1 MDVFGVMIGLVLL
14 FGVAVMVL
22 AVVGTVKA
30 AKAVG
35 AKIEKHEA
43 GARRAV
49 ETAALKAKTYTKV
62 GPPAQIANVRLGLRT
77 SLDGTRQVLES
88 GLAQDGQ
95 LGEAL
100 ALLGRLDAH
109 AAELDGE
116 LRMLEREP
124 DTARIAAKLPELRE
138 RAERITH
145 SAETM
150 RWAAQDRMHRFADD
164 ELSRLSQECES
175 EAGAL
180 RHWDVAGGAASGTS
194 DASSGGSG
202 ASGASGGPAA
212 SGSAGSVGS
221 VGSVGSAGSTGSA
234 RAAGKAGGA
243 VRAGLTDGKGRP
255 SAEELLGL
263 ADPLAKL
270 AQRLRKPSAG
280 PSTGPSAG

>member
-14 FGVAVMVL
+14 VGITVVALMVI
-22 AVVGTVKA
+22 GTVKA

-35 AKIEKHEA
+35 AKIEKYEA
-43 GARRAV
+43 NARRAV
-49 ETAALKAKTYTKV
+49 ETATLKAKTYTKI
-62 GPPAQIANVRLGLRT
+62 GPPAQIATVRLGLRT
-77 SLDGTRQVLES
+77 SLDGTRQVLEG

-95 LGEAL
+95 LGESL
-100 ALLGRLDAH
+100 ALLTRLDAH

-116 LRMLEREP
+116 LRVLEREP

-145 SAETM
+145 AAETM

-180 RHWDVAGGAASGTS
+180 RHWDGSGTGAA
-194 DASSGGSG
+194 G
-202 ASGASGGPAA
+202 AG
-212 SGSAGSVGS
+212 GSVGS
-221 VGSVGSAGSTGSA
+221 SGSGAGSGSRSGAGGGAA
-234 RAAGKAGGA
+234 RA
-243 VRAGLTDGKGRP
+243 RLTDGKGRP

-270 AQRLRKPSAG
+270 AQRLRKPS
-280 PSTGPSAG
+280 TGSSAG

>member
-22 AVVGTVKA
+22 AVIGTVKA

-43 GARRAV
+43 TARRAV
-49 ETAALKAKTYTKV
+49 ENVGLKAKTYTKV
-62 GPPAQIANVRLGLRT
+62 GPPAQIASVRLGLRT
-77 SLDGTRQVLES
+77 ALDGTRQVLEA

-95 LGEAL
+95 LGESL
-100 ALLGRLDAH
+100 ALLDRLDAH

-116 LRMLEREP
+116 LRILEREP

-145 SAETM
+145 SAESM

-164 ELSRLSQECES
+164 ELTRLSQECES

-180 RHWDVAGGAASGTS
+180 RHWDVAGGGAAGASGSSGAAGASGT
-194 DASSGGSG
+194 
-202 ASGASGGPAA
+202 
-212 SGSAGSVGS
+212 
-221 VGSVGSAGSTGSA
+221 
-234 RAAGKAGGA
+234 AGGA
-243 VRAGLTDGKGRP
+243 ARAGLTDGKERP

-263 ADPLAKL
+263 ADPLSKL

-280 PSTGPSAG
+280 PSAG

>member
-14 FGVAVMVL
+14 FGVAVTVL

-43 GARRAV
+43 NARRAV
-49 ETAALKAKTYTKV
+49 ETATLKAKTYTKV
-62 GPPAQIANVRLGLRT
+62 GPSAQIASVRLRLRT

-95 LGEAL
+95 LGESL
-100 ALLGRLDAH
+100 ALLKRLDEH

-116 LRMLEREP
+116 LRMLERELE
-124 DTARIAAKLPELRE
+124 TARIAAKLPELRE

-150 RWAAQDRMHRFADD
+150 RWAAQDRMQRFADD

-180 RHWDVAGGAASGTS
+180 RHWDTAGGA
-194 DASSGGSG
+194 SSGQASG
-202 ASGASGGPAA
+202 ASGARGARGA
-212 SGSAGSVGS
+212 SGSGGSGGSGGAAGS
-221 VGSVGSAGSTGSA
+221 AA
-234 RAAGKAGGA
+234 RA
-243 VRAGLTDGKGRP
+243 RLTDGKGRA

>member
-14 FGVAVMVL
+14 FGLAVVVL

-43 GARRAV
+43 NARRAV
-49 ETAALKAKTYTKV
+49 ETATLKAKTYTKV
-62 GPPAQIANVRLGLRT
+62 GPPAQIATVRLSLRT
-77 SLDGTRQVLES
+77 SLDGTRQVLEG
-88 GLAQDGQ
+88 GLDQDGQ
-95 LGEAL
+95 LGESL
-100 ALLGRLDAH
+100 ALLTRLDAH

-180 RHWDVAGGAASGTS
+180 RHWDGAGGSGAAGSGTGAGTGAGSGSGAGASAGSGSAGGAA
-194 DASSGGSG
+194 
-202 ASGASGGPAA
+202 
-212 SGSAGSVGS
+212 
-221 VGSVGSAGSTGSA
+221 
-234 RAAGKAGGA
+234 
-243 VRAGLTDGKGRP
+243 RAGLTDGKGRP

-280 PSTGPSAG
+280 PSAG

>member
-14 FGVAVMVL
+14 FGIAAAVL

-43 GARRAV
+43 NARRAV
-49 ETAALKAKTYTKV
+49 ETVTLKAKTYTKV
-62 GPPAQIANVRLGLRT
+62 GPPAQIASVRLGLRT
-77 SLDGTRQVLES
+77 SLDGTRQVLEG

-95 LGEAL
+95 LGESL
-100 ALLGRLDAH
+100 ALLTRLDAH

-138 RAERITH
+138 RAERITR

-180 RHWDVAGGAASGTS
+180 RHWDGSGPGSAGAGAGAGAGSGAGAAAGSGGAAAGGAA
-194 DASSGGSG
+194 
-202 ASGASGGPAA
+202 
-212 SGSAGSVGS
+212 
-221 VGSVGSAGSTGSA
+221 
-234 RAAGKAGGA
+234 
-243 VRAGLTDGKGRP
+243 RAGLTDGKGRP

-280 PSTGPSAG
+280 SSAG

>member
-1 MDVFGVMIGLVLL
+1 MDAFGVMIGLVLL
-14 FGVAVMVL
+14 FGIAVLVL

-30 AKAVG
+30 AKAVA
-35 AKIEKHEA
+35 AKIERHEA
-43 GARRAV
+43 NARRVV
-49 ETAALKAKTYTKV
+49 ENATLKAKTFTKV
-62 GPPAQIANVRLGLRT
+62 GPPGQIAAVRLGLRT

-88 GLAQDGQ
+88 GLPQDGQ

-100 ALLGRLDAH
+100 ALLTRLDTH

-180 RHWDVAGGAASGTS
+180 RHWDTSAGSSASSSSSAASSSSSSSSSSSPGAE
-194 DASSGGSG
+194 ASSGG
-202 ASGASGGPAA
+202 AA
-212 SGSAGSVGS
+212 
-221 VGSVGSAGSTGSA
+221 
-234 RAAGKAGGA
+234 
-243 VRAGLTDGKGRP
+243 RAGLTDGKGRP

-280 PSTGPSAG
+280 PTAG

>member
-1 MDVFGVMIGLVLL
+1 MDVFGVMIGLALL
-14 FGVAVMVL
+14 FGIAVVVL

-43 GARRAV
+43 NARRAV
-49 ETAALKAKTYTKV
+49 ETATLKAKTYTKV
-62 GPPAQIANVRLGLRT
+62 GPPAQIATVRLGLRT
-77 SLDGTRQVLES
+77 SLDGTRQVLE
-88 GLAQDGQ
+88 GGVEQDGQ

-100 ALLGRLDAH
+100 ALLTRLDAH

-116 LRMLEREP
+116 LKMLEREP

-180 RHWDVAGGAASGTS
+180 RHWDGSG
-194 DASSGGSG
+194 SGSGSG
-202 ASGASGGPAA
+202 AGVAGSSGAGAGAA
-212 SGSAGSVGS
+212 GSAGAAR
-221 VGSVGSAGSTGSA
+221 SAG
-234 RAAGKAGGA
+234 AAGGEA
-243 VRAGLTDGKGRP
+243 RAGLTDGKGRP

-263 ADPLAKL
+263 VDPLAKL

-280 PSTGPSAG
+280 PSAG

>member
-14 FGVAVMVL
+14 IGIAVVAM

-35 AKIEKHEA
+35 VKIEKHEA
-43 GARRAV
+43 NARRAV
-49 ETAALKAKTYTKV
+49 ETATLKAKTYTRI
-62 GPPAQIANVRLGLRT
+62 GPPAQIATVRLGLRT
-77 SLDGTRQVLES
+77 SLDGTRQVLEG
-88 GLAQDGQ
+88 GLEQDGQ
-95 LGEAL
+95 LSESL
-100 ALLGRLDAH
+100 ALLTRLDAH

-145 SAETM
+145 AAETM

-164 ELSRLSQECES
+164 ELRRLGQECES

-180 RHWDVAGGAASGTS
+180 RHWDGVGPGSAGPAA
-194 DASSGGSG
+194 GSG
-202 ASGASGGPAA
+202 AGTGAGARPGSRPGAGAGSGAGGQA
-212 SGSAGSVGS
+212 
-221 VGSVGSAGSTGSA
+221 
-234 RAAGKAGGA
+234 
-243 VRAGLTDGKGRP
+243 RAGLTDGKSRP

-270 AQRLRKPSAG
+270 AQRLRKPS
-280 PSTGPSAG
+280 TGSSAG

>member
-1 MDVFGVMIGLVLL
+1 MDVFGVMIGLVML
-14 FGVAVMVL
+14 FGIAVLVL

-30 AKAVG
+30 AKAVA
-35 AKIEKHEA
+35 AKVERHEA
-43 GARRAV
+43 NARRVV
-49 ETAALKAKTYTKV
+49 ENATLKARTYTKV
-62 GPPAQIANVRLGLRT
+62 GPPAQIAAVRLGLRT
-77 SLDGTRQVLES
+77 ALDGTRQVLE
-88 GLAQDGQ
+88 GGVEQDGQ

-100 ALLGRLDAH
+100 ALLTRLDAH

-124 DTARIAAKLPELRE
+124 DTGRIAAKLPELRE

-180 RHWDVAGGAASGTS
+180 RHWDGASAASSAASASSSSSDSRAGAA
-194 DASSGGSG
+194 GSG
-202 ASGASGGPAA
+202 A
-212 SGSAGSVGS
+212 
-221 VGSVGSAGSTGSA
+221 T
-234 RAAGKAGGA
+234 R
-243 VRAGLTDGKGRP
+243 RAGITDGKGRP
-255 SAEELLGL
+255 SAEDLLGL

-280 PSTGPSAG
+280 PSAGPSTGSSTS

>member
-22 AVVGTVKA
+22 AVIGTVKA

-35 AKIEKHEA
+35 ARIEKHEA
-43 GARRAV
+43 NARRAV
-49 ETAALKAKTYTKV
+49 ENAALKAKTYTRV
-62 GPPAQIANVRLGLRT
+62 GPPAQIATVRLGLRT
-77 SLDGTRQVLES
+77 SLDGTRQVLEG

-100 ALLGRLDAH
+100 ALLDRLDAH

-124 DTARIAAKLPELRE
+124 DTARVAAKLPELRE

-180 RHWDVAGGAASGTS
+180 RHWDVAGGGSAGGASSGA
-194 DASSGGSG
+194 ASSGGTAGAGGSGGAGRGAAGSAGAARG
-202 ASGASGGPAA
+202 ASGTA
-212 SGSAGSVGS
+212 
-221 VGSVGSAGSTGSA
+221 
-234 RAAGKAGGA
+234 
-243 VRAGLTDGKGRP
+243 RAGLTDGKGRP

-280 PSTGPSAG
+280 PSAG

>member
-43 GARRAV
+43 NARRAV
-49 ETAALKAKTYTKV
+49 ENATLKAKTYTKV
-62 GPPAQIANVRLGLRT
+62 GPPAQIASVRLGLRT

-100 ALLGRLDAH
+100 ALLNRLDAH

-116 LRMLEREP
+116 LRTLEREP

-180 RHWDVAGGAASGTS
+180 RHWDVAGGG
-194 DASSGGSG
+194 ASSGASAPSASSAAG
-202 ASGASGGPAA
+202 ASGSGSG
-212 SGSAGSVGS
+212 GSAG
-221 VGSVGSAGSTGSA
+221 
-234 RAAGKAGGA
+234 AA
-243 VRAGLTDGKGRP
+243 RAGLTDGKGRP

-280 PSTGPSAG
+280 PSAG

>member
-1 MDVFGVMIGLVLL
+1 MDAFGVMIGLVLL
-14 FGVAVMVL
+14 FGIAAFAL
-22 AVVGTVKA
+22 AVIGTVKA
-30 AKAVG
+30 AKAV
-35 AKIEKHEA
+35 ATKIGRHEA
-43 GARRAV
+43 NARRAV
-49 ETAALKAKTYTKV
+49 ENATLKAKTFTKV
-62 GPPAQIANVRLGLRT
+62 GPPGQIAAVRLGLRT

-88 GLAQDGQ
+88 GLPQDGQ

-164 ELSRLSQECES
+164 ELGRLSQECES

-180 RHWDVAGGAASGTS
+180 RHWDTSEGPSSSSSSGSAAASAASAAASSASSGSGSGAAPGGAA
-194 DASSGGSG
+194 
-202 ASGASGGPAA
+202 
-212 SGSAGSVGS
+212 
-221 VGSVGSAGSTGSA
+221 
-234 RAAGKAGGA
+234 
-243 VRAGLTDGKGRP
+243 RAGLTDGKGRP
-255 SAEELLGL
+255 GAEELLGL

-280 PSTGPSAG
+280 PTAG

>member
-1 MDVFGVMIGLVLL
+1 MDVFGVMIGLILL
-14 FGVAVMVL
+14 FGIAVFVL

-30 AKAVG
+30 VKAVA
-35 AKIEKHEA
+35 AKVEKHEA
-43 GARRAV
+43 NARRAV
-49 ETAALKAKTYTKV
+49 ETATLKAKTYTKV
-62 GPPAQIANVRLGLRT
+62 GPPAQIATVRLKLRT
-77 SLDGTRQVLES
+77 ALDGTRQVLEG
-88 GLAQDGQ
+88 GLSQDGQ

-100 ALLGRLDAH
+100 ALLTRLDAH

-116 LRMLEREP
+116 LRTLEREP

-138 RAERITH
+138 RSERIVH

-180 RHWDVAGGAASGTS
+180 RHWDTEGA
-194 DASSGGSG
+194 
-202 ASGASGGPAA
+202 PA
-212 SGSAGSVGS
+212 GSAGAPGGGTGGTRRS
-221 VGSVGSAGSTGSA
+221 STGSPDSA
-234 RAAGKAGGA
+234 GAA
-243 VRAGLTDGKGRP
+243 RAGLTDGKGRP
-255 SAEELLGL
+255 GAEELLGL

-280 PSTGPSAG
+280 SSAG

>member
-1 MDVFGVMIGLVLL
+1 MDAFGVMIGLVLL
-14 FGVAVMVL
+14 FGIAAFVL

-30 AKAVG
+30 AKAV
-35 AKIEKHEA
+35 ATKIGRHEA
-43 GARRAV
+43 NARRAV
-49 ETAALKAKTYTKV
+49 ENATLKAKTFTKV
-62 GPPAQIANVRLGLRT
+62 GPPGQIAAVRLGLRT

-88 GLAQDGQ
+88 GLPQDGQ
-95 LGEAL
+95 LGESL
-100 ALLGRLDAH
+100 ALLGRLDTH

-180 RHWDVAGGAASGTS
+180 RHWDTSGESSSASSSGGSAAGAGSAGSAAAAGSAAGAGSAAATGSAGSSGSASASAGTRSGAASG
-194 DASSGGSG
+194 G
-202 ASGASGGPAA
+202 AA
-212 SGSAGSVGS
+212 
-221 VGSVGSAGSTGSA
+221 
-234 RAAGKAGGA
+234 
-243 VRAGLTDGKGRP
+243 RAGLTDGKGRP

-280 PSTGPSAG
+280 PTAG

>member
-14 FGVAVMVL
+14 FGIAVLAL

-30 AKAVG
+30 AKAVTEKVG
-35 AKIEKHEA
+35 KHEA
-43 GARRAV
+43 NARRAV
-49 ETAALKAKTYTKV
+49 ETAALKARTYTRI
-62 GPPAQIANVRLGLRT
+62 GPPAQIANVRLKLRT

-88 GLAQDGQ
+88 GLSQDGQ
-95 LGEAL
+95 LGESL
-100 ALLGRLDAH
+100 ALLTRLDAH
-109 AAELDGE
+109 AAELDGQ

-150 RWAAQDRMHRFADD
+150 RWAAQDRMQRFAED

-180 RHWDVAGGAASGTS
+180 RHWDSAGAGVGGGLGAGAGVGVGAAR
-194 DASSGGSG
+194 
-202 ASGASGGPAA
+202 P
-212 SGSAGSVGS
+212 
-221 VGSVGSAGSTGSA
+221 
-234 RAAGKAGGA
+234 
-243 VRAGLTDGKGRP
+243 GLTDGKGRP

-263 ADPLAKL
+263 TDPLVKL

-280 PSTGPSAG
+280 PSAG